1 MSGGSGQAGG
11 VGQPAIKPLASLQNA
26 AATVNRA
33 PQGVSQNSTG
43 PVFAEDAAKLNVGRL
58 YQDQFGRQADQ
69 DGLNFWVNQ
78 MRQGQTLND
87 IRGKLA
93 GSAEAQARQSQQAP
107 MGQGAPGNYAIFNQ
121 ALNNPNK
128 DQLAQYINQYGPGG
142 EVRAQYAA
150 AHSGQGWQPGA
161 SFTDYAMSVLGP
173 TGYQDA
179 VNGYN
184 KAQLW
189 QLQNAN
195 YNQQSPSN

>member
-1 MSGGSGQAGG
+1 
-11 VGQPAIKPLASLQNA
+11 
-26 AATVNRA
+26 
-33 PQGVSQNSTG
+33 
-43 PVFAEDAAKLNVGRL
+43 
-58 YQDQFGRQADQ
+58 
-69 DGLNFWVNQ
+69 

-87 IRGKLA
+87 IRSQLA
-93 GSAEAQARQSQQAP
+93 GSAEAQARQPAQTQP
-107 MGQGAPGNYAIFNQ
+107 GQGAPGNFAIFNQ

-128 DQLAQYINQYGPGG
+128 EDLAHYINQYGPGG

-150 AHSGQGWQPGA
+150 AHSGQGGQPA
-161 SFTDYAMSVLGP
+161 SSFTDYAMSVLGQN
-173 TGYQDA
+173 GYQDA